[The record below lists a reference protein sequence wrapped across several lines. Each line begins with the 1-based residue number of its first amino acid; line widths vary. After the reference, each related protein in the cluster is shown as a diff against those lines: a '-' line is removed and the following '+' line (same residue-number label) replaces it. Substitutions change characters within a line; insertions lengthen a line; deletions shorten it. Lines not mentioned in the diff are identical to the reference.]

1 MNTQFCRCFGR
12 VGYVEV
18 GALSASFQ
26 GFGRTTGCT
35 SVTEQSSPLDSITR
49 RKEAFGGGMRELGH
63 RSSPERNRGRL
74 SSEAFC
80 YMCTA
85 TAGHFFTSPQASPA
99 LSRLYNVS
107 RQHQQS
113 DREMRSEDEPWSSPL
128 LRSSIVP
135 HLQVFPHLSRLNLGE
150 STGGWGGL
158 KNGLLSVAF
167 RCSKCPISEDIG
179 PSSLL
184 PPPDLLQPADQAKQL
199 IDQAAILALSP
210 AHRLTL
216 SSHGARRCVSRD
228 MSIVLLFR

>member
-1 MNTQFCRCFGR
+1 
-12 VGYVEV
+12 
-18 GALSASFQ
+18 
-26 GFGRTTGCT
+26 
-35 SVTEQSSPLDSITR
+35 
-49 RKEAFGGGMRELGH
+49 MRELGH

-184 PPPDLLQPADQAKQL
+184 PPPRPSSTRRPSKA
-199 IDQAAILALSP
+199 
-210 AHRLTL
+210 AHRPSGDFGLVARPQTHTEFARCSEVRIEGHVHRSLISVIPSFVPKPGSINEQTVYLQALTVAL
-216 SSHGARRCVSRD
+216 LPVVSPHHHLYATTLV
-228 MSIVLLFR
+228 IFVC